1 MDKITINELKS
12 LSQVQGK
19 ICVSI
24 FLPTHRAGKETEQD
38 PIRFKNLLREVEKQL
53 LDDGN
58 RRTEV
63 EKILVSAENLLIES
77 GFWRQQS
84 EGLAVFISHDHFYT
98 FRLPVQFDELIV
110 ISSTFHLKPLLPFF
124 ARDGHFYVLALSQN
138 RIRLLE
144 GTRHTVDEI
153 DTEET
158 LPNLAQAMV
167 YERYHKDLQFHTGS
181 AARQSGD
188 NAAMFHGHDPS
199 DDDKKR
205 ILRWFHKVDEALS
218 TIFSDEKSPLILVGV
233 DYLIPLYKQAN
244 SYPHLIDHA
253 VYGNPEEL
261 RPTDIHQKTWPLIV
275 PRFTEDEELAFRKYL
290 EFKNQ
295 DRTAKTI
302 DEILIAAHHGR
313 IESLFVASGEQ
324 IWGYYD
330 LEKQIFEVHHEHQTG
345 DHDLLNVAA
354 IQTILNGGIVYAV
367 ELEKVPDGTLLAA
380 IYRY

>member
-12 LSQVQGK
+12 LSEVEGK
-19 ICVSI
+19 NCVSI

-38 PIRFKNLLREVEKQL
+38 PIRFKNLLRGVEKQL
-53 LDDGN
+53 LEDGV
-58 RRTEV
+58 RRPEV

-84 EGLAVFISHDHFYT
+84 EGLAVFISQDHFYT

-138 RIRLLE
+138 QIRLLE

-153 DTEET
+153 DTEDT
-158 LPNLAQAMV
+158 LPNLAKAME
-167 YERYHKDLQFHTGS
+167 YEHYHKDLQFHTGT
-181 AARQSGD
+181 AARQSGES
-188 NAAMFHGHDPS
+188 AAMFHGHDPS

-218 TIFSDEKSPLILVGV
+218 TVFSEEKSPLVLVGV

-253 VYGNPEEL
+253 IYGNPEEL
-261 RPTDIHQKTWPLIV
+261 SATEIHQKTWPLIV
-275 PRFTEDEELAFRKYL
+275 PRFTEDEEKAYWKYHEL
-290 EFKNQ
+290 KNQ

-302 DEILIAAHHGR
+302 DEILFAAHQGR
-313 IESLFVASGEQ
+313 IETLFVGIGEQ
-324 IWGYYD
+324 IWGDYD
-330 LEKQIFEVHHEHQTG
+330 LEKQVLEIHHAHESG

-367 ELEKVPDGTLLAA
+367 GIEKVPDGTLLAA
-380 IYRY
+380 IFRF

>member
-1 MDKITINELKS
+1 MDKITINDLKS
-12 LSQVQGK
+12 LSEVQGK

-53 LDDGN
+53 LDDGV
-58 RRTEV
+58 RRPEV
-63 EKILVSAENLLIES
+63 EKFLSPAEELLIES

-98 FRLPVQFDELIV
+98 FRLPVRFDELIV
-110 ISSTFHLKPLLPFF
+110 ISSSFHLKPLLPFF
-124 ARDGHFYVLALSQN
+124 AKDGHFYVLALSQN
-138 RIRLLE
+138 QIRLLE

-158 LPNLAQAMV
+158 LPNLAKAME
-167 YERYHKDLQFHTGS
+167 YERYHKDLQFHTGT
-181 AARQSGD
+181 AARQSGES
-188 NAAMFHGHDPS
+188 AAMFHGHDPS

-218 TIFSDEKSPLILVGV
+218 TVFSDEKSPLVLIGV

-244 SYPHLIDHA
+244 SYPHLIELA

-261 RPTDIHQKTWPLIV
+261 SAAEIHNKTWTLIV
-275 PRFTEDEELAFRKYL
+275 PRFTEDEEIAYRKYHEL
-290 EFKNQ
+290 KNQ
-295 DRTAKTI
+295 NRTARTI
-302 DEILIAAHHGR
+302 DEILFAAHHGR
-313 IESLFVASGEQ
+313 VDSLFVATGEQ

-330 LEKQIFEVHHEHQTG
+330 LAKQILEVHHEHQTG

-354 IQTILNGGIVYAV
+354 IQTILNGGTVYAV
-367 ELEKVPDGTLLAA
+367 DFEKVPDGTLLAA
-380 IYRY
+380 IFRY